1 MRRVVIVSDLHAG
14 HHAGLTN
21 PAFWLPEEA
30 PGRLGSFA
38 QQQRAIWR
46 WYCDTIGQ
54 LQPIDTLIV
63 NGDAIDGR
71 GTRSGSTE
79 LVTAD
84 LKAQCMIAAAA
95 IKEARADNVRIIA
108 GTPYHASPEG
118 EDWEEVLAE
127 MVGAHPLSGH
137 LFLDVEGVVFDC
149 KHKVGSSSVPH
160 GRHTAISRERLWN
173 VLWHERQ
180 GAPKA
185 DVIIRS
191 HVHYHEFSGNP
202 THLAMTTPAL
212 QGWGSKYGERQ
223 CSGVVDIG
231 LVQFDISDGAYSW
244 KCHLFQPVVDLLQ
257 R

>member
-1 MRRVVIVSDLHAG
+1 MRRVVILSDLHSG
-14 HHAGLTN
+14 HRAGLTS
-21 PAFWLPEEA
+21 PAWWTPESA
-30 PGRLGSFA
+30 PGVMGDFA
-38 QQQRAIWR
+38 RMQRAMWR
-46 WYCDTIGQ
+46 WFETTIDA
-54 LQPIDTLIV
+54 LHPIDTLIV

-79 LVTAD
+79 LITAD
-84 LKAQCMIAAAA
+84 LHAQCKIAADA
-95 IKEARADNVRIIA
+95 IKTAKSGNVRITA
-108 GTPYHASPEG
+108 GTPYHSGPDG
-118 EDWEEVLAE
+118 EDWEEVLAD
-127 MVGAHPLSGH
+127 MVGAHPMTGH
-137 LFLDVEGVVFDC
+137 LFLDVEGVVFDV

-185 DVIIRS
+185 DVIVRS

-223 CSGVVDIG
+223 CSGIVDIG
-231 LVQFDISDGAYSW
+231 LVSFDVEGGRYQWQA
-244 KCHLFQPVVDLLQ
+244 HLFQPKVDLLQ